1 LKQKTSVGDNQ
12 ANAYFASIYRQILKL
27 RAARLN
33 HHLPSFYFAQA
44 IHYALCMN
52 ILLVKLSSLGDVI
65 QTLPALHDLQHWWAQ
80 SAGHLSHPGAELR
93 IDWVVEEAF
102 APLVARA
109 VGVNQVIPVALRR
122 WRKSV
127 LSKQTRAEF
136 SAFKSQLQGTI
147 YDVIIDGQGLTKSA
161 LVAKLARLQ
170 TGGRRGSFANPSDAC
185 SYEWPVKWLLSDN
198 QIMPQRIHAVARTR
212 LLAAK
217 MLGYEHEATATVNF
231 RDLPARP
238 DKSTSSVFLAHGTT
252 RADNEWALAHWQALA
267 QGLVDAG
274 HQLVL
279 AHSNAHELKF
289 CESLAAIHPSATQI
303 LPRMGLSDLL
313 SAISLCS
320 GVIGVDSGL
329 SHMAVALNLP
339 HVQIFSQDRAWRAGP
354 VNCAYQLAVGGKHT
368 PGVEEVWQAWQTV
381 TAAYK
386 RQDTEGLPA

>member
-1 LKQKTSVGDNQ
+1 
-12 ANAYFASIYRQILKL
+12 
-27 RAARLN
+27 
-33 HHLPSFYFAQA
+33 
-44 IHYALCMN
+44 MN

-65 QTLPALHDLQHWWAQ
+65 QTLPVLHDLQHWWAQ
-80 SAGHLSHPGAELR
+80 SAEHLSHPGAELR

-136 SAFKSQLQGTI
+136 SAFKSQLQSTI

-161 LVAKLARLQ
+161 LVAKLAHLQ

-217 MLGYEHEATATVNF
+217 LVGYEIDSAATVNF
-231 RDLPARP
+231 RDLPAHP
-238 DKSTSSVFLAHGTT
+238 DKLLSSVFLAHGTT
-252 RADNEWALAHWQALA
+252 RADNEWALAHWQTLA
-267 QGLVDAG
+267 QRLVDAG
-274 HQLVL
+274 NQLVL

-289 CESLAAIHPSATQI
+289 CESLSAIHPSATQI

-313 SAISLCS
+313 SAMSLCS

-339 HVQIFSQDRAWRAGP
+339 HVQIFSQDRSWRAGP

-368 PGVEEVWQAWQTV
+368 PDVEEVWQAWQTV

-386 RQDTEGLPA
+386 QQDSEGLPA